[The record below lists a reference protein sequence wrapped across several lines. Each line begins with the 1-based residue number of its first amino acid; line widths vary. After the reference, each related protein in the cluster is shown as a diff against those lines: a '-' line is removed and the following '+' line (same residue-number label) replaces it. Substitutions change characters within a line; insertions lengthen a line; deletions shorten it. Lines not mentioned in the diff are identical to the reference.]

1 MLMTGLFRLALLPGV
16 EPETFEAQMRDEIL
30 HEFALQATR
39 ITSDFDHQ
47 LLRADVRQR
56 GDDADRDGHLSQH
69 YVWQAT
75 VRLMTDAGYDF
86 ERNAERVQEA
96 VAQFAV
102 LIGIES
108 FTNVEGATSEE

>member
-16 EPETFEAQMRDEIL
+16 EPEAFETQIRDEIL

-56 GDDADRDGHLSQH
+56 GEDDSERAGLAQQ
-69 YVWQAT
+69 YVWHVT

-86 ERNAERVQEA
+86 EGNAGRVQEA

-108 FTNVEGATSEE
+108 YTNVEGATSEE